1 MAIKLN
7 SLYGKVSGIFLLVL
21 LGLGGVQLHLYLQ
34 TSIEFAAETDQKLNR
49 QLAADLAKRFSP
61 YLDEHFDKE
70 AIGHTFQELMVM
82 NPRVEIYLVDEGGQ
96 LLAYFADPEKI
107 KRMSIDM
114 APVHAFLASDHPNL
128 PLYGDDPRSP
138 ERRKPFSAT
147 PVQIGGAQSGYL
159 YVILGGEQ
167 YDSVSSMLADSY
179 IAKTGASVLGWA
191 FVAAGLAGLL
201 FFFLLTK
208 RLRSVTA
215 TVSRFAEGD
224 YQQRVEPGSDD
235 EIGQLGRTF
244 NQMADRLVESMAK
257 MKMNDALRRELVAN
271 VSHDLRTPLASIQ
284 GYLETIFMKENEIDE
299 ERRQQFLDIIY
310 QNTTML
316 NRLVGELFELSK
328 LDARQSEPE
337 KEPFSLIEL
346 AQDTVLDF
354 QPRAEKQGVLLEADF
369 SPELPFAH
377 GDIAMIERV
386 LTNLVENAL
395 RHTPAGGR
403 ILLQITA
410 GENALRCEVMDS
422 GQGIASEDLPH
433 IFDRFYRG
441 EKGRQHKGGT
451 GLGLAIAQKIIE
463 AHGGEIS
470 AASTQGEGAT
480 FCFSLPTISAK

>member
-1 MAIKLN
+1 
-7 SLYGKVSGIFLLVL
+7 
-21 LGLGGVQLHLYLQ
+21 
-34 TSIEFAAETDQKLNR
+34 
-49 QLAADLAKRFSP
+49 
-61 YLDEHFDKE
+61 
-70 AIGHTFQELMVM
+70 
-82 NPRVEIYLVDEGGQ
+82 
-96 LLAYFADPEKI
+96 
-107 KRMSIDM
+107 
-114 APVHAFLASDHPNL
+114 
-128 PLYGDDPRSP
+128 
-138 ERRKPFSAT
+138 
-147 PVQIGGAQSGYL
+147 
-159 YVILGGEQ
+159 
-167 YDSVSSMLADSY
+167 MLADSY

-191 FVAAGLAGLL
+191 FVAAGLVGLLL
-201 FFFLLTK
+201 FFFLTK
-208 RLRSVTA
+208 RLRSMTT

-244 NQMADRLVESMAK
+244 NQMADSLVESMAK

-284 GYLETIFMKENEIDE
+284 GYLETIFMKQDEIDE

-328 LDARQSEPE
+328 LDARQSEPQR
-337 KEPFSLIEL
+337 EPFSLIEL

-369 SPELPFAH
+369 SPQLPFAY
-377 GDIAMIERV
+377 GDIAMVERV

-395 RHTPAGGR
+395 HHTPSGGR
-403 ILLQITA
+403 VLLRIAA
-410 GENALRCEVMDS
+410 GEQELVCEVKDT
-422 GQGIASEDLPH
+422 GQGIAREDLPH

-463 AHGGEIS
+463 AHGGQIS
-470 AASTQGEGAT
+470 AASTEGQGAT
-480 FCFSLPTISAK
+480 FRFSLPTGP

>member
-21 LGLGGVQLHLYLQ
+21 LGLGSVQLYLYLQ
-34 TSIEFAAETDQKLNR
+34 TSLEFAAETDQKLNR
-49 QLAADLAKRFSP
+49 KLAADLAKRFSP
-61 YLDEHFDKE
+61 YLEDGLDKE
-70 AIGHTFQELMVM
+70 AIGHTFHELMVM
-82 NPRVEIYLVDEGGQ
+82 NPRVEIYLVDEEGQ
-96 LLAYFADPEKI
+96 LLAYFADEEKI

-114 APVHAFLASDHPNL
+114 APVHAFLASEQPNL

-147 PVQIGGAQSGYL
+147 AVKIGGAQSGYL

-201 FFFLLTK
+201 LFFFLTK
-208 RLRSVTA
+208 RLRSMTT

-224 YQQRVEPGSDD
+224 YQQRIEVGSDD

-244 NQMADRLVESMAK
+244 NQMADSLVESMAK

-337 KEPFSLIEL
+337 KEPFSLTEL

-354 QPRAEKQGVLLEADF
+354 QPRAEKQGVFLEADF
-369 SPELPFAH
+369 SPELPFAY
-377 GDIAMIERV
+377 GDIAMVERV

-395 RHTPAGGR
+395 HHTPSGGR
-403 ILLQITA
+403 ILLQIKA
-410 GENALRCEVMDS
+410 AADALQCEVTDT

-463 AHGGEIS
+463 AHGGQIS
-470 AASTQGEGAT
+470 AASTEGEGAT
-480 FCFSLPTISAK
+480 FRFSLPTRD

>member
-1 MAIKLN
+1 
-7 SLYGKVSGIFLLVL
+7 
-21 LGLGGVQLHLYLQ
+21 
-34 TSIEFAAETDQKLNR
+34 
-49 QLAADLAKRFSP
+49 
-61 YLDEHFDKE
+61 
-70 AIGHTFQELMVM
+70 
-82 NPRVEIYLVDEGGQ
+82 RVEIYLVDEEGQ
-96 LLAYFADPEKI
+96 LLAYFAEPEKI

-114 APVHAFLASDHPNL
+114 EPVHTFLGDGELHL

-147 PVQIGGAQSGYL
+147 PVKIGGTQSGYL

-167 YDSVSSMLADSY
+167 YDSVSSMLAGSY
-179 IAKTGASVLGWA
+179 IAKTGASILGWA

-201 FFFLLTK
+201 LFFFLTK

-224 YQQRVEPGSDD
+224 YQQRVQPGSDD

-244 NQMADRLVESMAK
+244 NQMADHLVESMAK

-328 LDARQSEPE
+328 LDAHQSEPDT
-337 KEPFSLIEL
+337 EPFSLIEL

-354 QPRAEKQGVLLEADF
+354 LPRAEKQGVFLEADF

-377 GDIAMIERV
+377 GDIAMVERV

-403 ILLQITA
+403 IRLAITSTGDALQ
-410 GENALRCEVMDS
+410 CEVTDT
-422 GQGIASEDLPH
+422 GQGISTEDLPH
-433 IFDRFYRG
+433 IFDRFYRA
-441 EKGRQHKGGT
+441 EKGRSNKNST

-463 AHGGEIS
+463 AHGGQIS
-470 AASTQGEGAT
+470 ATSTEGEGAT
-480 FCFSLPTISAK
+480 FRFALPTTP